1 MHDKN
6 LLITSQ
12 SNILIDFCF
21 DICMPQVKFRNFNF
35 KYCCG
40 TLSGTE
46 HLHDIQGDAIVD
58 NEMTSG
64 SEEMLTEQSTVKRDE
79 VVGLD
84 DIMLS
89 EEPGLQEDEQ
99 HRNQVDEMKGIEE
112 RTDMAEER
120 TAQDYSES
128 QKQPKEAGLDS
139 TELQV
144 DNEDE
149 GIGLDG
155 NELDDINRREELQDE
170 LYPATD
176 IADRT
181 AIREEGRY
189 ACVVT

>member
-1 MHDKN
+1 M
-6 LLITSQ
+6 TSACLK
-12 SNILIDFCF
+12 SSF
-21 DICMPQVKFRNFNF
+21 DISIL
-35 KYCCG
+35 KYCRG

-155 NELDDINRREELQDE
+155 NELGDINRREELQDE

-181 AIREEGRY
+181 AIRAEGSY
-189 ACVVT
+189 ACVVIQFFHQKVHLG